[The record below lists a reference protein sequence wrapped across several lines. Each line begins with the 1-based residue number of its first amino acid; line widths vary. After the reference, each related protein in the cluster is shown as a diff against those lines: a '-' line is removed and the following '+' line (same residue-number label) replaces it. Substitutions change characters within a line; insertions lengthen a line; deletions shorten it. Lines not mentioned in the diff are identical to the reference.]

1 MNSNNYVIAKEEKNQ
16 LLLLC
21 LPKLKE
27 FFKNKQKTMKS
38 LHVLDAIESIEII
51 EEFGV
56 IEYKTSFFILIAM
69 LSEFMQI
76 KSDVLSGKLSFS
88 NLANPYFWVPKNI
101 TYEISIYFT
110 STYLSELFS
119 DKISLDYKKLENLN
133 TIEEYMVFR
142 NNLIEEK
149 TI

>member
-1 MNSNNYVIAKEEKNQ
+1 
-16 LLLLC
+16 
-21 LPKLKE
+21 
-27 FFKNKQKTMKS
+27 
-38 LHVLDAIESIEII
+38 
-51 EEFGV
+51 
-56 IEYKTSFFILIAM
+56 M

-119 DKISLDYKKLENLN
+119 DKISLDYKKLENFK
-133 TIEEYMVFR
+133 YY
-142 NNLIEEK
+142 
-149 TI
+149 